1 MADVPVGSGT
11 GLESQPL
18 LYDRE
23 LRKRWLYVLPIVFIT
38 FSLAYLDRANYGLGA
53 AAGMAATLGI
63 TGSQSALLGSLFF
76 LGYFAF
82 QVPGIAYARSH
93 SSAGLVFVALLS
105 WGTLA
110 ALTGV
115 VRQFWLLAI
124 DRFLL
129 GVAESI
135 IFPAMLVLIT
145 HWFRRGERSRANT
158 LLMLGNPVT
167 VLWMSILTGYLIQS
181 VGWQKT
187 FVLEG
192 LPSVLWAFVWRA
204 VIRDKPSEARWMGAK
219 ASAALESEIA
229 ADQVTLPRIGR
240 FRDALARKD
249 VLVLCALYL
258 SWSLGVYGFVLWL
271 PTILRAGKEIG
282 IGRTGLLAA
291 VPYLLSILLM
301 LVTSSISDRTLRR
314 RTVVWP
320 FLILAGAAFFAS
332 FLFAQ
337 HSFYVAYAALI
348 VAGGAMYAPYGSFF
362 ALIAELIPKTV
373 LDEVL
378 ALINSSGALG
388 GFAGTWLVGL
398 LQARTGNSRAGF
410 LLMSGALIAAGLL
423 MLLVPSASPAP
434 GVRSPRNTRS
444 EHNPR

>member
-1 MADVPVGSGT
+1 MAYTNPVSGA
-11 GLESQPL
+11 GLSI
-18 LYDRE
+18 DRE
-23 LRKRWLYVLPIVFIT
+23 LRKRWLYVLPIIFIT

-53 AAGMAATLGI
+53 AAGLAATLRI

-82 QVPGIAYARSH
+82 QVPGIAYARRH
-93 SSAGLVFVALLS
+93 SSTRLVFAALVS

-115 VRQFWLLAI
+115 IRQFWLLAI

-135 IFPAMLVLIT
+135 IFPAMLVLIAC
-145 HWFRRGERSRANT
+145 WFERSERSRANT

-167 VLWMSILTGYLIQS
+167 VLWMSVITGYLIQS

-187 FVLEG
+187 FILEG
-192 LPSVLWAFVWRA
+192 MPSVLWASVWLA
-204 VIRDKPSEARWMGAK
+204 VIRDRPSQAQWISAE
-219 ASAALESEIA
+219 ASATLESRIA
-229 ADQVTLPRIGR
+229 AEQLVLPRIATLR
-240 FRDALARKD
+240 EALLRKD
-249 VLVLCALYL
+249 VRVLCALYL
-258 SWSLGVYGFVLWL
+258 CWSLGVYGFVLWL
-271 PTILRAGKEIG
+271 PTIIRAGARIG
-282 IGRTGLLAA
+282 IGRTGLLSA
-291 VPYLLSILLM
+291 VPYLLAVILM

-314 RTVVWP
+314 KAIVWP
-320 FLILAGAAFFAS
+320 FLILAGAALFTS

-337 HSFYVAYAALI
+337 HSFYSAYAALI

-362 ALIAELIPKTV
+362 ALIAEVVPKTV

-388 GFAGTWLVGL
+388 GFAGAWLVGV
-398 LQARTGNSRAGF
+398 LQARTGNARAGF
-410 LLMSGALIAAGLL
+410 LVMSGALITAGLL
-423 MLLVPSASPAP
+423 MLLVNSGAP
-434 GVRSPRNTRS
+434 TQHARRRGVT
-444 EHNPR
+444 